1 MKPSIKI
8 IIASL
13 AIVSLTLWACNNEN
27 VEPNYVNEFEVV
39 GSTIKRNN
47 VAFTANGVNTL
58 NTFGISNGELVKTWN
73 IKIVREFIGNLREQ
87 PIKGNPIQDVTGS
100 YLHALQTIVN
110 FNRENGIVTIL
121 CPFGWVDQSGSQIL
135 FTGLNP
141 TSQTFYESYKIK
153 MRAIAEQF
161 KNQPDVWI
169 EVWNEPYHFNNSNS
183 YTHYLWLSDQI
194 DMVDNLRSVDGF
206 NNIIVVPGNEQGQS
220 ESAILEQGK
229 WLLEKRTNIIF
240 DIHAYEKWLLN
251 TTQSGIKIRIA
262 NLNDAGFA
270 FIFGEVGVI
279 NASGLMPVDA
289 ILSATS
295 ETNTITLAWLFNR
308 NTYDQNSL
316 LTNEGTENNTNNNN
330 WGSTFKSFL
339 NH

>member
-1 MKPSIKI
+1 MKPSLKI
-8 IIASL
+8 IFAFLSI
-13 AIVSLTLWACNNEN
+13 ISLTLWSCSHEKL
-27 VEPNYVNEFEVV
+27 EPKSVNEFEVN
-39 GSTIKRNN
+39 GSTITRNN
-47 VAFTANGVNTL
+47 IAFYANGVNTL
-58 NTFGISNGELVKTWN
+58 NTFGLSNGELIKPWN

-87 PIKGNPIQDVTGS
+87 PIEGAAILDATGS
-100 YLHALQTIVN
+100 YLHALQTVVN
-110 FNRENGIVTIL
+110 ANRVNGVVTIL
-121 CPFGWVDQSGSQIL
+121 CPFKWVDEQGAQTY

-141 TSQTFYESYKIK
+141 TSQTFYQSYKVK

-161 KNQPDVWI
+161 KNQPDVWV

-183 YTHYLWLSDQI
+183 YTHYLWLSNQI
-194 DMVDNLRSVDGF
+194 DMVDNLRAVDGF

-229 WLLEKRTNIIF
+229 WLLENRTNIVF
-240 DIHAYEKWLLN
+240 DLHAYEKWLLN
-251 TTQSGIKIRIA
+251 TTKAAIKTRVS
-262 NLNDAGFA
+262 NLNAAGFS

-289 ILSATS
+289 FLSAVS

-308 NTYDQNSL
+308 NTGDQNSL
-316 LTNEGTENNTNNNN
+316 LTDDGLENNTNNNN

-339 NH
+339 NN